1 MTTKSVTIH
10 ISYGYDVHSIVLP
23 KPVCEKIQAGEAVEL
38 QGQGFM
44 TDDGLTQ
51 DFWLFNHK
59 QHGRVY
65 VHCDDTRDVYD
76 GDDYWEEDDSD
87 EEI

>member
-1 MTTKSVTIH
+1 M
-10 ISYGYDVHSIVLP
+10 
-23 KPVCEKIQAGEAVEL
+23 EL